1 MKDSDLQL
9 GEVKNS
15 YGYGGTGKISD
26 NCKFQSYG
34 KMFGVGDVIGC
45 YLDMNTD
52 PVIMKFTVNGV
63 DQGVAFRV
71 AKSELSGEALFP
83 HILTKNQD
91 YTVNFGQLPGPMF
104 PLLKGRKYLIKLTFL
119 QFYYLGRL
127 HPHWSAGHSGR
138 PDPRSPS
145 SSKSGGVRGPD
156 DDWSAWG
163 R

>member
-15 YGYGGTGKISD
+15 FGYGGTGKISD
-26 NCKFQSYG
+26 NCKFLSYG
-34 KMFGVGDVIGC
+34 KTFGVGDVIGC

-71 AKSELSGEALFP
+71 SKSELSGEALFP

-104 PLLKGRKYLIKLTFL
+104 PLLKGEKYSRNLSFL
-119 QFYYLGRL
+119 KIYHLCRL
-127 HPHWSAGHSGR
+127 HSYWSAGHAGR
-138 PDPRSPS
+138 FDQRSPPS
-145 SSKSGGVRGPD
+145 SNSGGVRGLD
-156 DDWSAWG
+156 DDRPAG
-163 R
+163 GG

>member
-1 MKDSDLQL
+1 MTIGNTNSVSRSVKDSDLQL

-15 YGYGGTGKISD
+15 YGYGGTSKISD

-34 KMFGVGDVIGC
+34 KPFGVGDVVGC
-45 YLDMNTD
+45 YLDMNND

-71 AKSELSGEALFP
+71 AKSELGGEALFP

-104 PLLKGRKYLIKLTFL
+104 PLLKGRKLYVLD
-119 QFYYLGRL
+119 
-127 HPHWSAGHSGR
+127 HP
-138 PDPRSPS
+138 
-145 SSKSGGVRGPD
+145 
-156 DDWSAWG
+156 
-163 R
+163 